1 MMSFRQ
7 EEESVKMTLEELD
20 TILMHSLGRYIN
32 SQIIETAKERNLD
45 EVEVARAVVRLI
57 DELPPTDQVYKV
69 RNIIQSFWKTET
81 PDDNAK

>member
-45 EVEVARAVVRLI
+45 IAS
-57 DELPPTDQVYKV
+57 D
-69 RNIIQSFWKTET
+69 
-81 PDDNAK
+81 

>member
-7 EEESVKMTLEELD
+7 EEESVKTTLEELD

-45 EVEVARAVVRLI
+45 EVEVARAVIRLI
-57 DELPPTDQVYKV
+57 DELPPTDPVYKV